1 MNEEAVFDARY
12 FCSPSPSPTL
22 SLAYWS
28 PTLASSIKQGIQ
40 NQGTE
45 LLFIVLTK
53 NKLLIP
59 APN

>member
-45 LLFIVLTK
+45 LFIHRPYK
-53 NKLLIP
+53 K
-59 APN
+59 

>member
-40 NQGTE
+40 NQGIE
-45 LLFIVLTK
+45 LFIHRTLQ

-59 APN
+59 APK